1 MGKLLSLRRK
11 KSEGMRRRGGFQI
24 GRVERFLDDLRREF
38 HGYGPGGLTK
48 DLMAGMTV
56 AAVALPLA
64 LAFGVSSGADA
75 AAGLITAILAGLI
88 ISPLGGAYYQ
98 ISGPTGA
105 MAAILIS
112 VTAEYQLEG
121 VFVATFIAGVILLLC
136 GFFKVGRLAAF
147 LPSSVIAGF
156 TTGISV
162 IIAFGQID
170 NLFGVVSRGES
181 LVARL
186 LSYKTLGFSPHW
198 ASLAV
203 GLFVIIF
210 MAFFPKKWQR
220 YVPGSLLGIILAT
233 LGVSLMGLDVPSV
246 GAIPK
251 TLFPAQRLS
260 LATINWGN
268 ISPLMA
274 PAISVAM
281 LGMIESLLCGA
292 SAGKMTGVRL
302 NGDQELIAQGVG
314 NLLIPFFGGVPI
326 TAAIARSSVAIRSGA
341 LTRLTGV
348 FHGLGLLAAMFLL
361 APVMSRIPLS
371 ALGGVLVVTAW
382 RMNDWP
388 FMKYIFGRRFKAPM
402 AKFLATMAGTV
413 VLDLT
418 AAILIGVLLS
428 FVLLIIRLSQLEVN
442 YEPVDMARIKCTD
455 PQLIDRYSNALVVY
469 ITGPLIFSNVETAEA
484 ILDRAKGYDTVIFS
498 MRGVSLMDLSGA
510 QALMELVS
518 SLKTEGADV
527 AVCALPEKAMDTVR
541 RSGIRDFLGEES
553 FYWSAEQ
560 ILRDLRPRP
569 GIKRP

>member
-186 LSYKTLGFSPHW
+186 LSYRTLGFSPHW